1 MEELKAK
8 VSKLEKDV
16 AVLKNENEHVSDALN
31 VLGDRLTAINDK
43 KLTPMQKQ
51 LTDIH
56 DSLHGSR
63 GFVAGMF
70 MAAGMVWAVVTT
82 FSIIVWN
89 YIKGSE

>member
-1 MEELKAK
+1 MEELKAR

-16 AVLKNENEHVSDALN
+16 AVLQNENEHVSDALK
-31 VLGDRLTAINDK
+31 VLGDRMTAINDK

-70 MAAGMVWAVVTT
+70 MTVGMLWAVVATLGLV
-82 FSIIVWN
+82 IWN
-89 YIKGSE
+89 WIKT